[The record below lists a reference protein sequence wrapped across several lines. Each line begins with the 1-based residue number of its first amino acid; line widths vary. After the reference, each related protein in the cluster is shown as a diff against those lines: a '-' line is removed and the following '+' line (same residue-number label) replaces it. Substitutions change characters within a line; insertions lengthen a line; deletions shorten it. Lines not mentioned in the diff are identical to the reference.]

1 MYILKKGWDNLK
13 AETLTPPDTPKST
26 SEEFEEAAKILKTS
40 QTAILTIDGPP
51 KEKKHTFTKIYMALI
66 GVLYFV
72 GAMIGGWLVITSA
85 LLDAE
90 AGRPLDSSMF
100 VAYAAYL
107 GGPTAIAIG
116 FYAWKSKAENL
127 LKIKNSLENRSK
139 IHIEPLSD
147 VNQRVL
153 DTLANMKGEY
163 V

>member
-1 MYILKKGWDNLK
+1 MK
-13 AETLTPPDTPKST
+13 AETLTPPDTSKPT
-26 SEEFEEAAKILKTS
+26 PEEFEEAAKILKTS
-40 QTAILTIDGPP
+40 PTAILTIDEPP
-51 KEKKHTFTKIYMALI
+51 KEKKYTFTKIYMALI

-90 AGRPLDSSMF
+90 AGRSLDSSMF
-100 VAYAAYL
+100 VAYATYL

-127 LKIKNSLENRSK
+127 LKIKNSLENRNK
-139 IHIEPLSD
+139 VHIEPLSD